1 MMSSAWED
9 QTEVNIRERAGG
21 RKQRA
26 DMPAPER
33 PSAPGVDLALRTTRA
48 DNNRTCIERVCARL
62 PNEKTASSSDWL
74 YRFSTEAK
82 PMMVASIAPPCGV
95 PTGRARYDASEV
107 LMGN

>member
-9 QTEVNIRERAGG
+9 QTEVNIRE
-21 RKQRA
+21 RA

-62 PNEKTASSSDWL
+62 PNEKTGI
-74 YRFSTEAK
+74 FK
-82 PMMVASIAPPCGV
+82 
-95 PTGRARYDASEV
+95 
-107 LMGN
+107 